1 MLFSEKQF
9 NEHPHKYN
17 LLGISKL
24 LSDYQI
30 DNAGTL
36 IIDKEHDILN
46 IEAPFIAQVAGDFA
60 VVSDVSLDSVSYRL
74 NGLNIK
80 LATNQFCEMW
90 TGIVLLAEKTTKSIE
105 PSYKENKRK
114 IRFQTSLY
122 LILAFLFLFSFVM
135 GIMKQ
140 WETANAINYF
150 TMSLNFM
157 GIIICLFLL
166 QKQIKIDGKYSDKIC
181 SLFRKSDCNNL
192 LDSYNTK
199 IGGIFTLSEI
209 GFAFFTSNFILI
221 TFFPHLLNYYFSLA
235 VIAVPFTFW
244 SIWYQGFKAKQWCL
258 LCLIIQVIIWL
269 NFLTSL
275 FIDFLDDKN
284 PFIISFLCFSS
295 IYLIPLITTN
305 LLMFR
310 LSGYKRTE
318 SAIQEIN
325 SLKATDGV
333 LEALLLEQSYFD
345 TRRDY
350 SSIIFGNKDADVLI
364 TILSNPHCN
373 PCGKMHIKI
382 EDLLNYNSQHLAIQ
396 YIFTSFNED
405 LEISSKFL
413 IAAYLRTTDDNQ
425 RSLIFNEWFKFG
437 NLKKEEFFSKFSFD
451 LNDDDV
457 LKEFEAHKSWNK
469 NAKIEATPTI
479 LVEGYKLP
487 PNYKID
493 DFKYISAVNVIN

>member
-1 MLFSEKQF
+1 MINQNEIKGNALDVKHTMLFSEKQF

-258 LCLIIQVIIWL
+258 LCLIIQVII
-269 NFLTSL
+269 
-275 FIDFLDDKN
+275 
-284 PFIISFLCFSS
+284 
-295 IYLIPLITTN
+295 Y
-305 LLMFR
+305 
-310 LSGYKRTE
+310 
-318 SAIQEIN
+318 
-325 SLKATDGV
+325 
-333 LEALLLEQSYFD
+333 
-345 TRRDY
+345 
-350 SSIIFGNKDADVLI
+350 
-364 TILSNPHCN
+364 
-373 PCGKMHIKI
+373 
-382 EDLLNYNSQHLAIQ
+382 
-396 YIFTSFNED
+396 
-405 LEISSKFL
+405 
-413 IAAYLRTTDDNQ
+413 
-425 RSLIFNEWFKFG
+425 
-437 NLKKEEFFSKFSFD
+437 
-451 LNDDDV
+451 
-457 LKEFEAHKSWNK
+457 
-469 NAKIEATPTI
+469 
-479 LVEGYKLP
+479 
-487 PNYKID
+487 
-493 DFKYISAVNVIN
+493 